1 MASGDGNDHVAT
13 SEVRTT
19 KAEDGVELQYE
30 VQGNGPA
37 VVMLHGI
44 LSSRRAFS
52 RQQPKLAN
60 EYRMIIPSSRGHDS
74 TDATLPPDYGMDTSE
89 IRDLCSI
96 LDAEGVERVR
106 LVGHSSGGVVAYA
119 FARAFPQR
127 VERLVLIEPTLL
139 RFLPSDELRP
149 FVDVIDKGKS
159 EGDMAALRALFEF
172 AGGEAWARLDDTVK
186 AQRLDA
192 LGGLAP
198 VVVPHL
204 QALLDFSITPAD
216 LRALSSPTLLLYGK
230 ESYAFESII
239 AGSWQKHRPDLQLI
253 EVHEAGHNLYR
264 DRPDIVN
271 PALVEFFAEVA

>member
-1 MASGDGNDHVAT
+1 MASGDGNDRGT
-13 SEVRTT
+13 TPKVRTT
-19 KAEDGVELQYE
+19 EADDSVELQYE
-30 VQGNGPA
+30 VQGNGP
-37 VVMLHGI
+37 VVVLLHGI

-52 RQQPKLAN
+52 RQQQAFTD
-60 EYRMIIPSSRGHDS
+60 EYRMILPSSRGHDS

-96 LDAEGVERVR
+96 LDAECVERIR

-139 RFLPSDELRP
+139 KFLPADELRP
-149 FVDVIDKGKS
+149 FVAVIDKGKS
-159 EGDMAALRALFEF
+159 DGDMAALRALFEF

-192 LGGLAP
+192 LSGLAP

-216 LRALSSPTLLLYGK
+216 LQSLSPPTLLLYGT

-239 AGSWQKHRPDLQLI
+239 AGSWRRHRPDLQLV
-253 EVHEAGHNLYR
+253 EVKEAGHNLYR

-271 PALVEFFAEVA
+271 PALLEFLSDVA